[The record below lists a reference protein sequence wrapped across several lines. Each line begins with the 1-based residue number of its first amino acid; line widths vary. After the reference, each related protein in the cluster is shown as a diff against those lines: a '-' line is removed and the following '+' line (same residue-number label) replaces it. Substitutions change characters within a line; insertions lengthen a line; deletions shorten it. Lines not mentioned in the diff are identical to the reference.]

1 VGHLHYALIHAQAV
15 LLPRLFSFEHLNV
28 RMNTPDDRHRRP
40 LVARPPNQ
48 SLAIARIGLEFALEN
63 DMETLAIPNEEEM
76 VQAAS
81 ARVLVADDDPHVVAA
96 LEILLNG
103 HGYLT
108 HSVRDPM
115 TLLEALR
122 HEKFDVILMDL
133 NYTRDTT
140 GGAEGLEL
148 VKSIRSMDETLPLV
162 VMTAWSTV
170 ELAVEA
176 LRRGASDFIN
186 KPWSNLKLVEKVQEQ
201 VERCHAM
208 RHARR
213 QRQEEEQEAREIH
226 KGLLPSVIPNI
237 RGYAVSASTQSVGF
251 VGGDFYDVARISDT
265 KIAFCIADAAGKGLP
280 AALLMSNLQATLK
293 SLIGECTQPREVCTR
308 ANRILFDIMPANKFI
323 SFFYGVLDSKTNRFT
338 YCNAGHC
345 PPVLVRE
352 DGRSCTLNNSGAV
365 FGHFSTWP
373 YEQADVEFQRGDSLL
388 MFSDGVVEASDPE
401 GNQFGEEQL
410 VQVTREFSSPNAHS
424 LRNALMQAVSAHC
437 HGQFLD
443 DATLI
448 VLHRG

>member
-1 VGHLHYALIHAQAV
+1 
-15 LLPRLFSFEHLNV
+15 
-28 RMNTPDDRHRRP
+28 
-40 LVARPPNQ
+40 
-48 SLAIARIGLEFALEN
+48 
-63 DMETLAIPNEEEM
+63 M
-76 VQAAS
+76 VEVAS

-96 LEILLNG
+96 LEILLKG
-103 HGYLT
+103 HGYMT
-108 HSVRDPM
+108 QSVCDPASV
-115 TLLEALR
+115 LELLR
-122 HEKFDVILMDL
+122 HEKFDLILMDL

-148 VKSIRSMDETLPLV
+148 VKRIRSMDETLPLV

-201 VERCHAM
+201 VERCQAM

-213 QRQEEEQEAREIH
+213 QRQEEEQEAREIQ

-251 VGGDFYDVARISDT
+251 VGGDYYDVARISDT
-265 KIAFCIADAAGKGLP
+265 KIALCIADAAGKGLP

-323 SFFYGVLDSKTNRFT
+323 SFFYGVLDSKANRLT

-365 FGHFSTWP
+365 FGHFASWP
-373 YEQADVEFQRGDSLL
+373 YEQTDVELHRGDCLL
-388 MFSDGVVEASDPE
+388 MFSDGVVEASDAL
-401 GNQFGEEQL
+401 GNQFGEERL
-410 VQVTREFSSPNAHS
+410 VQITRESRDSTAHS
-424 LRNALMQAVSAHC
+424 LRSGVMQAVSAHSN
-437 HGQFLD
+437 GQFQD

-448 VLHRG
+448 VLRRP